1 MEDESGG
8 GGDGGG
14 RPWDTS
20 VDLGSVMGS
29 GSFEVYAGCGGS
41 EGGGGEGDFSNQRQL
56 HGYLYSG
63 VEVEE
68 CDGANGGQGASRV
81 HQCQV

>member
-1 MEDESGG
+1 MEDESSGG
-8 GGDGGG
+8 GGRD
-14 RPWDTS
+14 WNTS

-29 GSFEVYAGCGGS
+29 GSFELYAGCA
-41 EGGGGEGDFSNQRQL
+41 GGGGDFSNQRQL

-68 CDGANGGQGASRV
+68 CESAGGGQGASRV